1 MCLKGNYRPF
11 WGRRRVDMSESYV
24 ECLVKAK
31 GSLIF
36 KILRFFLYFL
46 AVLALVSM
54 FLGTG
59 VIGVI
64 LVLAFGAGGYYVG
77 MLAEVEYEYLYMDKE
92 ISVDKILAQ
101 SRRKRVGTYAM
112 DQVEIFAPI
121 NSYRLDNYKNRQVK
135 TTDYSIGV
143 EEKPDLRYVFYYKGE
158 EKVLLSP
165 SEEMVKVMK
174 NTNPRKV
181 FSD

>member
-1 MCLKGNYRPF
+1 
-11 WGRRRVDMSESYV
+11 MSESYI

-31 GSLIF
+31 GSVVF
-36 KILRFFLYFL
+36 KLLRGLLYVL
-46 AVLALVSM
+46 AALALVSI

-77 MLAEVEYEYLYMDKE
+77 MLADVEYEYLYMDKE

-101 SRRKRVGTYAM
+101 SRRKRVGTYTM
-112 DQVEIFAPI
+112 DRMEIFAPI
-121 NSYRLDNYKNRQVK
+121 KSYRLDDYKNRQVK
-135 TTDYSIGV
+135 TLDYSIGT
-143 EEKPDLRYVFYYKGE
+143 EEQPDRRYVFYYEGGQR
-158 EKVLLSP
+158 VILSP
-165 SEEMVKVMK
+165 SEEMVKIMK
-174 NTNPRKV
+174 NASPRKV